1 MIYLLDAN
9 VLIRAHEDY
18 YPLDGVPQ
26 FWDWILVTA
35 AAGHIKMPAEI
46 HAEIA
51 ISTGDLGMWA
61 CDQAVID
68 SLVLQEEVDPTLL
81 NQVLE
86 LGYGSDLTEAD
97 IEKIGRDGFLVAY
110 ALAAA
115 DNRTVITK
123 ENSKPSAQKGNRKIP
138 DVCDAVGVQWKR
150 DFPVF
155 KQLGFKVSS

>member
-9 VLIRAHEDY
+9 ILIRAHEDY

-26 FWDWILVTA
+26 FWDWLLVTA
-35 AAGHIKMPAEI
+35 ATGQIKMPTEI

-51 ISTGDLGMWA
+51 ISNGVLGAWA
-61 CDQAVID
+61 SDQAVID
-68 SLVLQEEVDPTLL
+68 VMVLQETVDSALL
-81 NQVLE
+81 NRVLE
-86 LGYGSDLTEAD
+86 KGYGPDMTEAD

-110 ALAAA
+110 ALAAP

-123 ENSKPSAQKGNRKIP
+123 ENSKPTAQKGNRKVP
-138 DVCDAVGVQWKR
+138 DVCDAVGVKWKR

-155 KQLGFKVSS
+155 KELGFKIGK

>member
-18 YPLDGVPQ
+18 YPLDSLPQ
-26 FWDWILVTA
+26 FWDWLLGTA
-35 AAGHIKMPAEI
+35 AAGQIKMPIEI
-46 HAEIA
+46 HGEIA
-51 ISTGDLGMWA
+51 ISTGDLGAWA

-68 SLVLQEEVDPTLL
+68 TLVLREDVNSDLL
-81 NQVLE
+81 NRVLE
-86 LGYGSDLTEAD
+86 QGYGPDLTEAD

-110 ALAAA
+110 ALAAP
-115 DNRTVITK
+115 DDRTVITK
-123 ENSKPSAQKGNRKIP
+123 ENSKPSAQKGNRKVP

-155 KQLGFKVSS
+155 KELGFKIGK

>member
-26 FWDWILVTA
+26 FWDWLLTTA
-35 AAGHIKMPAEI
+35 AAGQIKMPTEI
-46 HAEIA
+46 HEEIA
-51 ISTGDLGMWA
+51 ISTRDLGAWA
-61 CDQAVID
+61 SEQAVIEA
-68 SLVLQEEVDPTLL
+68 LVLQEDVDPALL

-86 LGYGSDLTEAD
+86 QGYGPDLTEAD

-110 ALAAA
+110 ALAAP
-115 DNRTVITK
+115 DKRTVITK
-123 ENSKPSAQKGNRKIP
+123 ENSKPSAQKGNRKVP
-138 DVCDAVGVQWKR
+138 DVCDAVGVQWRR

-155 KQLGFKVSS
+155 KELGFKIGK